1 MHSKVEGLVHSFKE
15 QSLLLP
21 VWYEDN
27 SVKILNQKKLPF
39 YREILEFT
47 DAHAV
52 AQAIKDM
59 NIRGAGAIG
68 IAATYGIYLEAR
80 KSGYN
85 IRDIMAAADCLKQS
99 RPTALN
105 LFTTINEIILHI
117 AENPTNVEEALE
129 DKICEILQRQLDF
142 EYRIADHGAELIA
155 DGDRILTHCHSGALA
170 GSGYGGRVISVLR
183 RAKEQGKDIHVY
195 TCETRPYFT
204 GARITVYELEK
215 LGINHT
221 LITDGMSGYLMQKG
235 LIDKV
240 LVGSDRVAANGD
252 LINKVGTYLHAVA
265 AKANNIPFYT
275 ATSSHTIDY
284 SLDNALEY
292 EVEYRSEDEIL
303 RLHDTPITL
312 EGTQTLHPS
321 FDITPNH
328 LITSI
333 ITEKGIILPC
343 YTQNLKKVKQ

>member
-1 MHSKVEGLVHSFKE
+1 MQSRVEELVKSFQE

-21 VWYEDN
+21 VWYEEN
-27 SVKILNQKKLPF
+27 AVKILDQKKLPF
-39 YREILEFT
+39 ASEVLTFT
-47 DAHAV
+47 DASAL
-52 AQAIKDM
+52 AQAIRNM
-59 NIRGAGAIG
+59 HIRGAGAIG

-80 KSGYN
+80 KSGYH
-85 IRDIMAAADCLKQS
+85 IPDIMAAADCLKQS

-117 AENPTNVEEALE
+117 AEHPMNVEEALE
-129 DKICEILQRQLDF
+129 DKVCEILERQLDY
-142 EYRIADHGAELIA
+142 EYRIAEYGAELIA

-183 RAKEQGKDIHVY
+183 RAKEQGKEIHVY

-215 LGINHT
+215 LGIPHT

-275 ATSSHTIDY
+275 ATSSHTIDD
-284 SLDNALEY
+284 SLESALEF

-303 RLHDTPITL
+303 RLYDSPITL
-312 EGTQTLHPS
+312 EGTKTLHPS

-333 ITEKGIILPC
+333 ITEKGVIQPC
-343 YTQNLKKVKQ
+343 YTENLKKVKQ